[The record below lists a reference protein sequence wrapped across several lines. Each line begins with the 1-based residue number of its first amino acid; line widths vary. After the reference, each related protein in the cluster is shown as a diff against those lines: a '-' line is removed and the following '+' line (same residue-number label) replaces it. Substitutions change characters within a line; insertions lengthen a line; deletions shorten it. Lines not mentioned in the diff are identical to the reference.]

1 MRVRTMGI
9 FDLFKGKSSNDNEIL
24 APASGRIVDIS
35 KVPDPLFSTQM
46 LGSSVAMIFDDIE
59 VEICAPCSGVLT
71 TLFPTG
77 HAFGITLKNG
87 VEILVHI
94 GVNTVQAKG
103 EGFTVLGKAQGDK
116 VKAGEPIV
124 RVDFEKLKNKYD
136 PSTMIIITNDNGKE
150 ISWHDIEKIEGVKA
164 IGIIK

>member
-1 MRVRTMGI
+1 MGI
-9 FDLFKGKSSNDNEIL
+9 FDVLKGKSNTESEIQ
-24 APASGRIVDIS
+24 APASGHIVDIS

-46 LGSSVAMIFDDIE
+46 LGSSVAMVFDDTE

-103 EGFTVLGKAQGDK
+103 EGFTILKKAQGDK
-116 VKAGEPIV
+116 VKAGDPIV
-124 RVDFEKLKNKYD
+124 RVDFEKLKDRYD
-136 PSTMIIITNDNGKE
+136 PTTMIIITNDNGKDLIWNNVE
-150 ISWHDIEKIEGVKA
+150 NFECGKT